1 MRQSVEFAIEL
12 TAQELL
18 APPCAEGFVEID
30 DIAAIVTPQSATVV
44 ANTDADD
51 SFEIELSGA
60 EMDELLAGP
69 L

>member
-1 MRQSVEFAIEL
+1 MRQSVEIAIEL
-12 TAQELL
+12 SAQELL
-18 APPCAEGFVEID
+18 APPGAEGFVEID
-30 DIAAIVTPQSATVV
+30 DIATIVTPQGAAEV

-60 EMDELLAGP
+60 EMDELLAGS